1 MPQASPQTVNA
12 RYAAGIKPGMFVAV
26 TEDVVTAAYAKGGKA
41 PSMIAGVPVK

>member
-1 MPQASPQTVNA
+1 MSPRGGSSGRAEPRAS
-12 RYAAGIKPGMFVAV
+12 RMFVSV